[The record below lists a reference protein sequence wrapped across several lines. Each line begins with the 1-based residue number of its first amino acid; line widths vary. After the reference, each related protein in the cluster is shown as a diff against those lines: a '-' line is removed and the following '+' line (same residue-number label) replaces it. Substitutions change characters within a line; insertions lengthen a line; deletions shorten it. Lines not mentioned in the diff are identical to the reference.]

1 MRYQNLLYCFF
12 LLCTPVM
19 LHAQEQKVYA
29 GTVSDSLHPIPAA
42 NVFIVNAESVLVSF
56 ALTNEQGNFQLTL
69 SKTLMQ
75 QPLWIEATCMGYK
88 KERIKFDPEKQR
100 YAFTLTRESVF
111 LKEVT
116 VNNRPKLQ
124 QLGDTLRYIVSSFA
138 QKEDRSIGDVLRRM
152 PGIKIMEDGTIYYND
167 KQIDNLYIQGDD
179 LMSGKYGTATKV
191 IRKEMIRSVDVIQN
205 HQPIKVLK
213 DKVFSDKASINLVLA
228 DENSVKISVAGR

>member
-111 LKEVT
+111 LKEVRSTT
-116 VNNRPKLQ
+116 VRNFNNWATRC
-124 QLGDTLRYIVSSFA
+124 GISYR
-138 QKEDRSIGDVLRRM
+138 VLRKR
-152 PGIKIMEDGTIYYND
+152 KTAASATYYAAC
-167 KQIDNLYIQGDD
+167 Q
-179 LMSGKYGTATKV
+179 
-191 IRKEMIRSVDVIQN
+191 
-205 HQPIKVLK
+205 
-213 DKVFSDKASINLVLA
+213 AS
-228 DENSVKISVAGR
+228 K